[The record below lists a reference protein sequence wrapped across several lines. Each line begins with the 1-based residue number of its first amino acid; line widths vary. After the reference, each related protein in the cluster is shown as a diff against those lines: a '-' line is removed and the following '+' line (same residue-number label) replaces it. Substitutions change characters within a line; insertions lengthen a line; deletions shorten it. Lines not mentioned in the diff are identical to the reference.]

1 MTTDPTTD
9 ALLAGH
15 ALGDLDDAEREQLAQ
30 LLEHHPELRHRLDDF
45 RTTLQLLPL
54 ALPGPEAPPQHLR
67 NRLLDAFR
75 EEGQSVPAPAGGA
88 RGRRPS
94 STAPGWLA
102 PAGLVLMGLVSVV
115 LGLELRQTRL
125 QLAAVQR
132 LTPPLP
138 PLPPLTRP
146 TSHRMPLRAV
156 GSRGMGSGVVV
167 VTGSPDH
174 NLLVLDGLPPPPPDH
189 AYRLWALV
197 NGREVGC
204 VQFLPDADGHVEMR
218 IPVHPTS
225 LASRVSVSVE
235 PLSLHPETPK
245 GTTVMAGP
253 I

>member
-30 LLEHHPELRHRLDDF
+30 LLERHPELHHRLDEF

-54 ALPGPEAPPQHLR
+54 ALPGPEAPPQRLR
-67 NRLLDAFR
+67 TRLLEALR
-75 EEGQSVPAPAGGA
+75 GEGESGPAHAGVA
-88 RGRRPS
+88 RRRLS
-94 STAPGWLA
+94 SAAAPGWLA
-102 PAGLVLMGLVSVV
+102 PAALVLMGLVSVV
-115 LGLELRQTRL
+115 LGLELRQTRQ

-132 LTPPLP
+132 LTPSLP
-138 PLPPLTRP
+138 QLTRP
-146 TSHRMPLRAV
+146 TSHRLPLRAV

-189 AYRLWALV
+189 TYRLWALV
-197 NGREVGC
+197 KGREVGC

-235 PLSLHPETPK
+235 PLTLHPETPK
-245 GTTVMAGP
+245 GTTVMASP